1 MCSIFGFN
9 QVNGLLLQSF
19 FKSMHHRG
27 PDDDGYV
34 MAGDWTL
41 GQQRLAIIDLSIKA
55 NQPMQK
61 GDNIICL
68 NGEIY
73 NYLELKR
80 KYLSH
85 VKLSTTSDTE
95 VLLEL
100 LARKGIKILN
110 KLNGMFSVAWYNQK
124 TRKLYLIRD
133 RFGVKPLYYLKLGNK
148 FYFSSETKPLMSLLP
163 KVVLNPK
170 LIDSYLKDTASDY
183 CEETFIK
190 RIKQIMPGTY
200 LCLKGAHQL
209 TKATW
214 YHYSDYHFDKSIFQ
228 DKVATLEIFEDLL
241 TDSIRIRYRADVPI
255 CITLSSG
262 LDSTAIYTLTKE
274 RINSSVQ
281 AITYINQDSKINE
294 FLIAKRL
301 TTDYRD
307 KLLTIKNKPKYTAND
322 LITNLRHL
330 EFPIWNPSSLAYEA
344 LYRAISRKGFRVV
357 IEGHGSDEQ
366 LGGYPYMIEAVWK
379 ELAQKGKF
387 TDSYKAYR
395 TYLKTLN
402 LGIGEN
408 QIKIPFIL
416 LFLKTYLTSYIS
428 AHIRAENIIQQSFTY
443 KILPMVL
450 RAFDRL
456 SMSQSLESRAPFM
469 DYRLVEFLR
478 AMPIEFK
485 VDELGSKAPLRHILK
500 KYHKEYIYKNTQK
513 TGFAIDLPKVSK
525 QPSILA
531 LVNQVLRTTN
541 LPQYSSEI
549 TKAIGVFSNSN
560 SSWGQLSESW
570 KIASISMTKQIY
582 DKI

>member
-1 MCSIFGFN
+1 M
-9 QVNGLLLQSF
+9 
-19 FKSMHHRG
+19 
-27 PDDDGYV
+27 
-34 MAGDWTL
+34 
-41 GQQRLAIIDLSIKA
+41 
-55 NQPMQK
+55 
-61 GDNIICL
+61 
-68 NGEIY
+68 
-73 NYLELKR
+73 
-80 KYLSH
+80 
-85 VKLSTTSDTE
+85 
-95 VLLEL
+95 
-100 LARKGIKILN
+100 
-110 KLNGMFSVAWYNQK
+110 
-124 TRKLYLIRD
+124 
-133 RFGVKPLYYLKLGNK
+133 
-148 FYFSSETKPLMSLLP
+148 
-163 KVVLNPK
+163 
-170 LIDSYLKDTASDY
+170 
-183 CEETFIK
+183 
-190 RIKQIMPGTY
+190 
-200 LCLKGAHQL
+200 
-209 TKATW
+209 
-214 YHYSDYHFDKSIFQ
+214 
-228 DKVATLEIFEDLL
+228 
-241 TDSIRIRYRADVPI
+241 
-255 CITLSSG
+255 
-262 LDSTAIYTLTKE
+262 
-274 RINSSVQ
+274 Q